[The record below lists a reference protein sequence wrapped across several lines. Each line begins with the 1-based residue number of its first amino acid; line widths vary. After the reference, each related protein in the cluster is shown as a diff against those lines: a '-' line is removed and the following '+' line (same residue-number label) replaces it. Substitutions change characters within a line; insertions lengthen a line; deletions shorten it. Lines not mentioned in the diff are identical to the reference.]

1 MGIDHNRT
9 SNGASASPKTSA
21 SSNTSSSSKTPSSST
36 TTESSKWSVK
46 RVIAWAAIVALLVMY
61 AAAILSALFG
71 GPNLFRLCFG
81 LTIVIP
87 LFAWVLIWAY
97 GVMTTRH
104 TIASM
109 DIMNSNEQAR
119 KEMEEGVKREF
130 GEKDERED

>member
-1 MGIDHNRT
+1 MSKDSRDT
-9 SNGASASPKTSA
+9 SGTSSASPKIP
-21 SSNTSSSSKTPSSST
+21 TSSKAPSSSET
-36 TTESSKWSVK
+36 PESSKWTVK
-46 RVIAWAAIVALLVMY
+46 RVIAWAAIVALLAMY

-97 GVMTTRH
+97 GVMTKRH

-130 GEKDERED
+130 GEKEEEEK

>member
-1 MGIDHNRT
+1 MGTDHTNT
-9 SNGASASPKTSA
+9 SDSASA
-21 SSNTSSSSKTPSSST
+21 SSKTPSSSMT
-36 TTESSKWSVK
+36 TPSSSTTPESSKWTVK
-46 RVIAWAAIVALLVMY
+46 RVIAWIAIIALLAMY
-61 AAAILSALFG
+61 AAAILSAVFG

-97 GVMTTRH
+97 GVMTKRH

-109 DIMNSNEQAR
+109 DIMNSNAQAR